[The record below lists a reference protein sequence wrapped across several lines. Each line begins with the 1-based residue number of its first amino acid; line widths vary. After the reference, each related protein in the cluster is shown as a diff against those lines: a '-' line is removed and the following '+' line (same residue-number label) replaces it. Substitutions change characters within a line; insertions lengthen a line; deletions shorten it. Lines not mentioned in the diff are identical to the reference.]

1 MEILRELARKSTSPA
16 SIITVNPGFCV
27 PGLTVNMEKPDC
39 DQPRSGF
46 GSITGAG
53 AGGAGSSFEEVELQA
68 ARPRRPNTRSRA
80 EIFLNAFFIFR
91 HPFESGVKTV
101 AIVKYGNCISA

>member
-1 MEILRELARKSTSPA
+1 MLVEPC
-16 SIITVNPGFCV
+16 P
-27 PGLTVNMEKPDC
+27 

-53 AGGAGSSFEEVELQA
+53 AGGGGSSFELVLLQA
-68 ARPRRPNTRSRA
+68 ARPRRPNTRRRA

-91 HPFESGVKTV
+91 HPFESVKNSGFR
-101 AIVKYGNCISA
+101 KYGNGIYA